1 MTSDL
6 KNALRST
13 RDMDEYLE
21 VRSTREIIEDIIM
34 ATASQATLSSF
45 EELGRTYSELQKWK
59 TAETELSNA
68 YLRLR
73 AMIPGALNTPHAPT
87 QHQVW
92 SVTEEALKRALSFSP
107 PTRSD
112 AAE

>member
-1 MTSDL
+1 M
-6 KNALRST
+6 
-13 RDMDEYLE
+13 
-21 VRSTREIIEDIIM
+21 
-34 ATASQATLSSF
+34 SSF
-45 EELGRTYSELQKWK
+45 EELGRLYGELQKWK

-73 AMIPGALNTPHAPT
+73 AMIPGAFDTPHAPT
-87 QHQVW
+87 QQKVW
-92 SVTEEALKRALSFSP
+92 SVTEEALKRALALSP